1 MKKISLFSALILLII
16 GLIGCQSQVKEVEVV
31 KIYQIGDRPNTIVIE
46 DKETIDT
53 VKEAVNGANKEPGI
67 VNMADPKYK
76 IEIGEENYFLW
87 IDQNSG
93 TIMNTKDSHTIYTLS
108 DNSVEQIYQL
118 ISESNKGETTTVTI
132 DSIDAEEVLTLNPDA
147 DIFQYDGVIYET
159 NIDWVEEL
167 SLTKDVQIGEI
178 KTINDSNTDFKNEMA
193 NKLPIGAKIFSAK
206 ERGDILI
213 VELEGEILKYLAIV
227 EG

>member
-1 MKKISLFSALILLII
+1 
-16 GLIGCQSQVKEVEVV
+16 
-31 KIYQIGDRPNTIVIE
+31 
-46 DKETIDT
+46 
-53 VKEAVNGANKEPGI
+53 
-67 VNMADPKYK
+67 
-76 IEIGEENYFLW
+76 
-87 IDQNSG
+87 
-93 TIMNTKDSHTIYTLS
+93 MNTKDSHTIYTLS